1 MYHLRKE
8 DPPRIQKEIL
18 SRTNQYYIAQ
28 VNQMEIKISEL
39 KAQLEAKNKEI
50 QYLTNKLERAEEHAQ
65 MRLKEEISASNRTV
79 KELETKIA
87 ILEEENRQLKLQV
100 NHNQDQSDIKIELE
114 YALRMKQ
121 IFEEKYREAKSL
133 QLRAD
138 MKRETQSQE
147 PRSSLNKSQLFDLQ
161 QELENAHKEKEKAQR
176 HASLTDEENKKL
188 HKKVEELDK
197 TNAELNRKYITSL
210 LKIRDLE
217 SRTSLENSQ
226 QVEEDSQAKNVDLK
240 INTFMQEETM
250 LKKTPKIVLPKTV
263 LSSAPQKTINLIK
276 NTKEMA
282 FARPIKTIK
291 DRREASHHQ
300 TNQPNSEPPKTSSIY
315 AQAIHKGLSVFNQI
329 PKPLTSS
336 TKSIQNKKT
345 VKFPD
350 VVVNNTKNDFS
361 TLKRNQNSSQS
372 SSPKTSIFGSP
383 GILKNKQ
390 SSIEKQIVPNFTITL
405 DKSSSNDTFGDEFP
419 DEDELNT

>member
-1 MYHLRKE
+1 MFHLRKE
-8 DPPRIQKEIL
+8 DPPPRIQKETL

-28 VNQMEIKISEL
+28 VSQMEIKISEL

-50 QYLTNKLERAEEHAQ
+50 QYLTNKLERAEEQAQ
-65 MRLKEEISASNRTV
+65 SRLRDAISASSRTV

-87 ILEEENRQLKLQV
+87 KLEEENRQLKRQV
-100 NHNQDQSDIKIELE
+100 NHNHDSADIKIELE

-121 IFEEKYREAKSL
+121 IFEEKYREAKSQ

-147 PRSSLNKSQLFDLQ
+147 PRPSVNKSQVFDLQ
-161 QELENAHKEKEKAQR
+161 QELENAHQEKEKAQR

-197 TNAELNRKYITSL
+197 SNAELNRKYITSL

-217 SRTSLENSQ
+217 NKSSQ
-226 QVEEDSQAKNVDLK
+226 DSSQHEDSHVKSLGSKAKSRAQGEIAPTITK
-240 INTFMQEETM
+240 
-250 LKKTPKIVLPKTV
+250 KIVLPSSTV
-263 LSSAPQKTINLIK
+263 SSAPKAANLIK
-276 NTKEMA
+276 TSKDIS
-282 FARPIKTIK
+282 FSRPVKTIK
-291 DRREASHHQ
+291 ERRETGHHQ
-300 TNQPNSEPPKTSSIY
+300 TNQPTSEPPKASSIY
-315 AQAIHKGLSVFNQI
+315 AQAISKGLTIFQI

-336 TKSIQNKKT
+336 TKSITHKKT

-350 VVVNNTKNDFS
+350 MINEPRIDIS
-361 TLKRNQNSSQS
+361 LHKRNPDSQN

-383 GILKNKQ
+383 SNQGILKNKQ
-390 SSIEKQIVPNFTITL
+390 GSFQKTVPNFTIAL